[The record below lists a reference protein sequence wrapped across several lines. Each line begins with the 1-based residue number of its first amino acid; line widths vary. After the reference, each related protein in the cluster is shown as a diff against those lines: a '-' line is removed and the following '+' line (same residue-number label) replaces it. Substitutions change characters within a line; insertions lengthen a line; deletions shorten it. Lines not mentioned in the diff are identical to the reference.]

1 MRHLVCM
8 IVALSALASGA
19 SAQEAGAKAPQKLGT
34 VGQSVGGQGVGGQGL
49 GTPGAGKTNQKGA
62 ASDATGANPSMAEL
76 VSRGY
81 EIKAA
86 VPNGGKFI
94 VFMQKDQSAYAC
106 EFQSLTGTRCGS
118 IN

>member
-1 MRHLVCM
+1 
-8 IVALSALASGA
+8 
-19 SAQEAGAKAPQKLGT
+19 
-34 VGQSVGGQGVGGQGL
+34 
-49 GTPGAGKTNQKGA
+49 
-62 ASDATGANPSMAEL
+62 MAEL

>member
-1 MRHLVCM
+1 MQ
-8 IVALSALASGA
+8 VAPVVLAALLTASSGA
-19 SAQEAGAKAPQKLGT
+19 FAQEAGRGLPLSGGFSQGGAAK
-34 VGQSVGGQGVGGQGL
+34 
-49 GTPGAGKTNQKGA
+49 PGAN
-62 ASDATGANPSMAEL
+62 ASSSDEEASMAEL

-81 EIKAA
+81 EIKTA

-106 EFQSLTGTRCGS
+106 EFSSLTNTRCGS

>member
-1 MRHLVCM
+1 MQ
-8 IVALSALASGA
+8 VALVALAALLAATSGA
-19 SAQEAGAKAPQKLGT
+19 FAQEAGKGLPLSGSFSQGGGAK
-34 VGQSVGGQGVGGQGL
+34 S
-49 GTPGAGKTNQKGA
+49 
-62 ASDATGANPSMAEL
+62 GANASAPAAEASMADL

-81 EIKAA
+81 EIKTA

-106 EFQSLTGTRCGS
+106 EFSSLTNTRCGS

>member
-1 MRHLVCM
+1 MQGLPVAIAVLLV
-8 IVALSALASGA
+8 ASGA
-19 SAQEAGAKAPQKLGT
+19 LAQQAVKSGTAQLGT
-34 VGQSVGGQGVGGQGL
+34 LSAPVGGQ
-49 GTPGAGKTNQKGA
+49 TTTRAGNTAQP
-62 ASDATGANPSMAEL
+62 ASESTMAEL
-76 VSRGY
+76 LSRGY

-106 EFQSLTGTRCGS
+106 EFSSLTGTRCGS

>member
-1 MRHLVCM
+1 MRILPVAIAAFLV
-8 IVALSALASGA
+8 ASGA
-19 SAQEAGAKAPQKLGT
+19 FAQQAA
-34 VGQSVGGQGVGGQGL
+34 
-49 GTPGAGKTNQKGA
+49 QKGTGLPTLGQDKGKLVPKGLSSGSAPA
-62 ASDATGANPSMAEL
+62 AEASMGDL

-106 EFQSLTGTRCGS
+106 EFSSLTGTRCGS

>member
-1 MRHLVCM
+1 MRQWLV
-8 IVALSALASGA
+8 IAAALLAASGA
-19 SAQEAGAKAPQKLGT
+19 SAQQ
-34 VGQSVGGQGVGGQGL
+34 V
-49 GTPGAGKTNQKGA
+49 GKTQTLPSISVQGSNAKSSSVAKGDN
-62 ASDATGANPSMAEL
+62 ASSPGTESTMADL

-86 VPNGGKFI
+86 VPNGGKFV

-106 EFQSLTGTRCGS
+106 EFSSLTDTRCGS

>member
-1 MRHLVCM
+1 MRLLP
-8 IVALSALASGA
+8 VAIAAFLAASGA
-19 SAQEAGAKAPQKLGT
+19 LAQQAVKSGTAQLGT
-34 VGQSVGGQGVGGQGL
+34 LGQDK
-49 GTPGAGKTNQKGA
+49 GKLVPKGA
-62 ASDATGANPSMAEL
+62 DVQAPAAQATMADL

-106 EFQSLTGTRCGS
+106 EFSSLTGTRCGS

>member
-1 MRHLVCM
+1 MLRPTVT
-8 IVALSALASGA
+8 IAAFVFASAALAQSTTTTQL
-19 SAQEAGAKAPQKLGT
+19 ST
-34 VGQSVGGQGVGGQGL
+34 MGQSVGKPITGNSSTSNTAATQATMADLL
-49 GTPGAGKTNQKGA
+49 GK
-62 ASDATGANPSMAEL
+62 
-76 VSRGY
+76 GY

>member
-1 MRHLVCM
+1 MLR
-8 IVALSALASGA
+8 LSAAMTMLVFASGA
-19 SAQEAGAKAPQKLGT
+19 SAQQGMSKLPT
-34 VGQSVGGQGVGGQGL
+34 VGQTTTKQTTATATNGASGSSPAQATMADLL
-49 GTPGAGKTNQKGA
+49 GK
-62 ASDATGANPSMAEL
+62 
-76 VSRGY
+76 GY

-106 EFQSLTGTRCGS
+106 EFQSLTGARCGS

>member
-1 MRHLVCM
+1 MQVLPLAM
-8 IVALSALASGA
+8 IAFAFA
-19 SAQEAGAKAPQKLGT
+19 SAAFAQQTTKLG
-34 VGQSVGGQGVGGQGL
+34 SMGQGVGKPIL
-49 GTPGAGKTNQKGA
+49 GNSGTSATAAAEATMADLLGK
-62 ASDATGANPSMAEL
+62 
-76 VSRGY
+76 GY

>member
-1 MRHLVCM
+1 MRILPVA
-8 IVALSALASGA
+8 IVVLLAASGA
-19 SAQEAGAKAPQKLGT
+19 FAQQAPKTTGLPTLGQDKGKLVPKGLTSQATPAAEA
-34 VGQSVGGQGVGGQGL
+34 
-49 GTPGAGKTNQKGA
+49 
-62 ASDATGANPSMAEL
+62 SMAEL
-76 VSRGY
+76 VQRGY

-106 EFQSLTGTRCGS
+106 EFSSLTNTRCGS

>member
-1 MRHLVCM
+1 MRHLV
-8 IVALSALASGA
+8 IVIAAVLAASGA
-19 SAQEAGAKAPQKLGT
+19 TAQETNVKTPKLSTINRAAGDQGGMK
-34 VGQSVGGQGVGGQGL
+34 VG
-49 GTPGAGKTNQKGA
+49 AAKGA
-62 ASDATGANPSMAEL
+62 SADAPGGEATMAEL
-76 VSRGY
+76 VAKGY

-106 EFQSLTGTRCGS
+106 EFQSLAGTRCGS